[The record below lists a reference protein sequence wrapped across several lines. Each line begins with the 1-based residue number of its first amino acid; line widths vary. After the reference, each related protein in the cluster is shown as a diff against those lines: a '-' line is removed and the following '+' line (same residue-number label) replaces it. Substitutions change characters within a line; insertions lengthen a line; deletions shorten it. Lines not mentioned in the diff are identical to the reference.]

1 VRPLLSAVMAVV
13 RCEKIDL
20 CPRQVAEK
28 RLIGHMV
35 VICPRCRASSGGRCN
50 TFLQVYLQGLESSRK
65 RSFDQVELPLE
76 STPEKDVGLSLRS

>member
-35 VICPRCRASSGGRCN
+35 VICPRCRLLGHVVPFLNERSGDSA
-50 TFLQVYLQGLESSRK
+50 LIQQL
-65 RSFDQVELPLE
+65 FDVETLCLPAR
-76 STPEKDVGLSLRS
+76 VG